1 MTYDYIVVGAGSAG
15 CVLANRLSAD
25 PSLTVLLLEA
35 GGPDTKMELHIPAAY
50 SKLNGTAV
58 DWGFWTEPQT
68 ALNGR
73 RMYQPRGKTLGGCSS
88 TNAMAYVRGNRYDYD
103 DWAALGNP
111 GWGYTD
117 VLPYFIRS
125 EHNEQINQ
133 LDAHYHGQNGPLNV
147 TFATRF
153 KTPLADAFVES
164 CQQTGIRLN
173 HDYNGAEQEGTGF
186 FQFTIKDGKRHSA
199 ATAFLKPV
207 LNRPNLT
214 VITRAMTRQ
223 VILSNDRATGVEFV
237 TGKNQ
242 TQIATATKEVIL
254 SAGAFQSP
262 QLLMLSGIGPADD
275 LRRAGVERRKE
286 LPGVGQNLQDHLFSG
301 ISSLCSQRGISSN
314 FHLKPFN
321 QLKAL
326 GQYFLSKKG
335 PMTISPLEAVAFLKT
350 DPTQERIDM
359 QFHFAPVH
367 MGDDYKADMYDL
379 STWPTTDGYI
389 ILPTLLKPKSVGYVG
404 LRSANPLD
412 APVIQPNYMDHED
425 DRQVLIK
432 GMRQGLD
439 VMEADGFGPYRQR
452 IQTPIG
458 SRTDDAI
465 WQHILQQLET
475 VYHPVGTC
483 KMGPETDEMAVVD
496 SNLRVRGIEGL
507 RVVDASIMPTIVS
520 GNTNA
525 PVFMIAEKAADLI
538 LGNRLTGAAQE
549 NLSYQTSVRVR

>member
-1 MTYDYIVVGAGSAG
+1 MTFDYIIVGAGSAG

-25 PSLTVLLLEA
+25 PAVSVLLLEA
-35 GGPDTKMELHIPAAY
+35 GGPDTKMEVHIPAAY

-58 DWGFWTEPQT
+58 DWGFWTEPQMV
-68 ALNGR
+68 LNGR

-88 TNAMAYVRGNRYDYD
+88 TNAMAYVRGNRHDYD
-103 DWAALGNP
+103 DWVALGNA
-111 GWGYTD
+111 GWGYDD

-125 EHNEQINQ
+125 EHNEQIAQ

-147 TFATRF
+147 TFAQHF
-153 KTPLADAFVES
+153 QTPLARAFVDS
-164 CQQTGIRLN
+164 CQQTGIRPN

-207 LNRPNLT
+207 ISRPNLT
-214 VITRAMTRQ
+214 VITRALTKQ
-223 VILSNDRATGVEFV
+223 VILRNDRATGVEFV

-242 TQIATATKEVIL
+242 TQTATATKEVIV

-262 QLLMLSGIGPADD
+262 QLLMLSGIGPADM
-275 LRRAGVERRKE
+275 LRSAGVTLKKE

-301 ISSLCSQRGISSN
+301 VSTLCSQRGISSN
-314 FHLKPFN
+314 FHLKPLN

-350 DPTQERIDM
+350 DPSRERIDM

-367 MGDDYKADMYDL
+367 MGDDYKTDMYDL
-379 STWPTTDGYI
+379 ATWPTTDGYT

-404 LRSANPLD
+404 LRSASPLD
-412 APVIQPNYMDHED
+412 APVIQPNYLTHED
-425 DRQVLIK
+425 DRRVLIQ
-432 GMRQGLD
+432 GIRQALD
-439 VMEADGFGPYRQR
+439 VMKADAFGPYRHR
-452 IQTPIG
+452 IQTP
-458 SRTDDAI
+458 TDHTSDDGI

-483 KMGPETDEMAVVD
+483 KMGTATDEMAVVD
-496 SNLRVRGIEGL
+496 GDLRVRGIDGL
-507 RVVDASIMPTIVS
+507 RVVDASVMPTIIS

-525 PVFMIAEKAADLI
+525 PVYMIAEKAADLI
-538 LGNRLTGAAQE
+538 VGRQPATASEQAVPQ
-549 NLSYQTSVRVR
+549 